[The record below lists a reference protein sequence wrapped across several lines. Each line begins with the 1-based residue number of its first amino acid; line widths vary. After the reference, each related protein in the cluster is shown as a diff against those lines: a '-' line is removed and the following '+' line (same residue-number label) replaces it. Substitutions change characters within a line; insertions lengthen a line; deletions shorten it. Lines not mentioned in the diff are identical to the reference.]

1 MPEEK
6 HQSFYSTG
14 DVAQICEVSVRTVQY
29 YDEKGLLAPSSTTWG
44 GRRQYTDADVQRLR
58 TIIMLKS
65 CGLKLAT
72 IRDILGDNASVQV
85 LTQLLRDQ
93 KERLG
98 EEVTQKKQAI
108 SRLERMVNSLEKT
121 GILPAESISGIDD
134 IMQTEKSLKLLRGKM
149 LIIGLLVG
157 VIEWGTIIYGII
169 EKTWLVPVLAIIFL
183 ALPLTVYG
191 VKIYR
196 DGVAYVCP
204 HCSEVFLPPWKDW
217 FFARHTLHTRKQTC
231 TKCGVRDWCMEVSS
245 DRLKN

>member
-6 HQSFYSTG
+6 QSFYSTG
-14 DVAQICEVSVRTVQY
+14 DMAQMCDVSVRTVQY

-44 GRRQYTDADVQRLR
+44 GRRQYTDADVQLLR
-58 TIIMLKS
+58 TIILLKS

-72 IRDILGDNASVQV
+72 IRDILGDNASTQV

-98 EEVTQKKQAI
+98 EEVTQKKQALA
-108 SRLERMVNSLEKT
+108 RLERIVSSLEKT
-121 GILPAESISGIDD
+121 GTLPAESVSGIDD
-134 IMQTEKSLKLLRGKM
+134 IMQTEKSLKRLRIKM
-149 LIIGLLVG
+149 LTVGLIVD

-169 EKTWLVPVLAIIFL
+169 EKTWLVPVLAIVFI
-183 ALPLTVYG
+183 ALPLSAYG

-204 HCSEVFLPPWKDW
+204 HCNEVFLPPWKEW
-217 FFARHTLHTRKQTC
+217 FFARHTLRTRKQTC
-231 TKCGVRDWCMEVSS
+231 TKCGVRDWCLEVSS
-245 DRLKN
+245 DRLN